1 MGEDNLFVYIYGCVC
16 VLCMYVCGYVCLYI
30 YVCVCVYLYI
40 YILFADRACRPSSV
54 RDYMGEDDGADD
66 DGRRLRVPEWQHP
79 HVTGWSNTAGGGVK
93 VDR

>member
-1 MGEDNLFVYIYGCVC
+1 
-16 VLCMYVCGYVCLYI
+16 
-30 YVCVCVYLYI
+30 
-40 YILFADRACRPSSV
+40 
-54 RDYMGEDDGADD
+54 MGEDDGADD